1 MIYVLAIMVVCAII
15 LYAMI
20 CAAAP
25 RNDKER
31 RLDDEAQMKYIEDY
45 KKNIEECKKHY

>member
-1 MIYVLAIMVVCAII
+1 MIYILAIMVACIII

-31 RLDDEAQMKYIEDY
+31 QLDDEAQVKYIEDY
-45 KKNIEECKKHY
+45 KKYVEECKKHY